1 MRKQNGAESISAPA
15 PTFKIIRAIT
25 AWLRITIFDYDINVP
40 HWRYDG
46 RYYTSHTQRTPQVR
60 LGVLSD

>member
-1 MRKQNGAESISAPA
+1 MRKQNGAESITAPA

-40 HWRYDG
+40 YWRYDVK
-46 RYYTSHTQRTPQVR
+46 YNLPYR
-60 LGVLSD
+60 LL